1 MVIRILTTPNNHP
14 NKIEKEIIKPEV
26 IPLRPTI

>member
-14 NKIEKEIIKPEV
+14 NKIEIIKPEV